1 MSSRSP
7 VRVNDSV
14 EIDPNSASKNTIA
27 SKNQHVLSGG
37 RIQLLDNYASDLIS
51 SQATF
56 EK

>member
-14 EIDPNSASKNTIA
+14 ELDPNSASKNTIA